1 MGPLGGIYR
10 TRKPAFKTL
19 LTTNIPK
26 KSHFCKY
33 IPGIENA
40 WLKVLC
46 VCVIYNNEWKKQD
59 ERGLQ
64 SKLIKNASPLW
75 EIVCKSLRFRGQMYP
90 RYGQKSAVLEWYYQS
105 KSYGFKV
112 KLYYSSIKCLSN
124 IIYECDD
131 LNLDSNA
138 FHGQMDRT
146 LFLLL

>member
-40 WLKVLC
+40 WLGC
-46 VCVIYNNEWKKQD
+46 VCVIYNNVIEWNKT
-59 ERGLQ
+59 RGGCNQIWLETPP
-64 SKLIKNASPLW
+64 SLW
-75 EIVCKSLRFRGQMYP
+75 EIVW
-90 RYGQKSAVLEWYYQS
+90 YGQTSAVRNLWIDIINP
-105 KSYGFKV
+105 KV
-112 KLYYSSIKCLSN
+112 KNTQRLYHSSIKCLSN

>member
-33 IPGIENA
+33 FPGIENA
-40 WLKVLC
+40 WLGC
-46 VCVIYNNEWKKQD
+46 VCVIYNNGIEWNKT
-59 ERGLQ
+59 RGGCNQNWLETPP
-64 SKLIKNASPLW
+64 PLW
-75 EIVCKSLRFRGQMYP
+75 QIVCKSFRFRGQMYP
-90 RYGQKSAVLEWYYQS
+90 RYGQKSAVLDWYYQS

-124 IIYECDD
+124 MIYECDD